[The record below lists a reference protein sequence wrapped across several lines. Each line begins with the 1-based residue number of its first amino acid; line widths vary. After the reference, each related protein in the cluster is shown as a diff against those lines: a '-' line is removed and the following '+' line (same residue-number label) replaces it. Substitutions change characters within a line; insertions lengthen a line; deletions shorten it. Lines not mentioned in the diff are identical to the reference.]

1 MNNGIKPELCSL
13 SYSSVE
19 KASMTCSH
27 ALMAKTDLKNAYRMV
42 PVHVENRHLLAV
54 KWKGETFVDGALAF
68 GLRSAPKIF
77 VAVVDALRYP
87 SV

>member
-19 KASMTCSH
+19 EASMTCSH
-27 ALMAKTDLKNAYRMV
+27 ALVTKTDLKNAYQMV
-42 PVHVENRHLLAV
+42 PVHVENRHLVAL

-68 GLRSAPKIF
+68 GLGSAPKIF
-77 VAVVDALRYP
+77 AVVIDALSYP